1 MNELAGIQIP
11 PPDMAAG
18 ITSEAEEQQI
28 EGLNDWMESVGLPRG
43 VTSFD
48 FSDADTGH
56 QKAVFDLAWPT
67 GVQEELSV
75 PIAVLLNEPAETL
88 ALASSAGFRCFTSIT
103 AFKNY
108 VENEVLKQESVTQ

>member
-1 MNELAGIQIP
+1 MRVNRMRDLTDAGGYDVAFI
-11 PPDMAAG
+11 
-18 ITSEAEEQQI
+18 
-28 EGLNDWMESVGLPRG
+28 NR
-43 VTSFD
+43 D
-48 FSDADTGH
+48 FSGEGSLVQAFSKPVV

-108 VENEVLKQESVTQ
+108 VENEVLKQEPVTQ